1 MANETPANPKVPKD
15 EESLVDEL
23 GIKDLSEPVVGGRGR
38 LFSAAG
44 RSSPVVEFTNQFVVM
59 HPPHKPYQEGG
70 PSELI
75 TRHSD
80 AQGILLDELGIPKK
94 IPGAK
99 YQGHQLFWLGEQ
111 KPGTLRHFTG
121 WFDDKGNVH
130 RLYVHNELITTDV
143 AFRLRNKTHDGELS
157 IFPDLKSD

>member
-1 MANETPANPKVPKD
+1 VTNETPANAKGQKA
-15 EESLVDEL
+15 EKSLVDEL

-44 RSSPVVEFTNQFVVM
+44 RNSPVVEFTNQFVVM
-59 HPPHKPYQEGG
+59 HPPQKPYEDTG
-70 PSELI
+70 PSEVI
-75 TRHSD
+75 TRHSN
-80 AQGILLDELGIPKK
+80 AQGILLDELGIAKK

-99 YQGHQLFWLGEQ
+99 FQGHQLYWLGEQ

-121 WFDDKGNVH
+121 WIDDKGTIH
-130 RLYVHNELITTDV
+130 KLYVHGDLITTDI

-157 IFPDLKSD
+157 IFPDLKSN

>member
-1 MANETPANPKVPKD
+1 MTNDPNQAKK

-44 RSSPVVEFTNQFVVM
+44 RSSPVIEFTSQFVVM
-59 HPPHKPYQEGG
+59 HPPQKPYHETG
-70 PSELI
+70 PSEVI
-75 TRHSD
+75 TRHNDSL
-80 AQGILLDELGIPKK
+80 GILLDELGIQKK

-99 YQGHQLFWLGEQ
+99 FQGHQLYWLGEQ

-121 WFDDKGNVH
+121 WLDENNAIHK
-130 RLYVHNELITTDV
+130 LYVHGDLITTDV
-143 AFRLRNKTHDGELS
+143 AFRLRNKTHDGELA